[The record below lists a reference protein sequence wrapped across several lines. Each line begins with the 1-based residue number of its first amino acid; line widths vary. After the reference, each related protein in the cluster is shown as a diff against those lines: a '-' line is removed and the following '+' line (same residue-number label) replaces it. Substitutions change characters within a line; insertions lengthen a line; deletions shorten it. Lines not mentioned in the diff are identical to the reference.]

1 MNILLLILAA
11 LLCFK
16 VLSVPYD
23 LAIRSLKRDK
33 QDNSGISLS
42 LEIEFIV
49 WLLLVVAAFVL
60 RGESWLDNPKH
71 VALGFVAII
80 GSYVHFFVAGAIA
93 GWIASKIKK

>member
-23 LAIRSLKRDK
+23 LAIRSLKKDK

-42 LEIEFIV
+42 LEIEIIL
-49 WLLLVVAAFVL
+49 WLLLVVAAFVS

-71 VALGFVAII
+71 VALWGFVAII
-80 GSYVHFFVAGAIA
+80 DSYVHFFVAGAIA
-93 GWIASKIKK
+93 DG